1 MTFEVEQKL
10 DESSQYTVETKLLE
24 YKPEPK
30 PKKVL
35 EVNSLEDAGRAVGW
49 V

>member
-24 YKPEPK
+24 YKPRAEG
-30 PKKVL
+30 
-35 EVNSLEDAGRAVGW
+35 EEGAGGE
-49 V
+49 